1 MRLFIRI
8 RPARQAAD
16 RSANQTTDAMP
27 CEWVVRS
34 DRGQTLARGASD
46 AGDLGEIIGASGVP
60 DVESALADPDNIV
73 ILVPG
78 AEVAWLSC
86 LVPGRRAAQ
95 IRRALPFAVEEFLTQ
110 DVESMHLAHGS
121 IVRGRPVRCALID
134 RQAMADWLDWLRDC
148 GLRPGHMAADASLL
162 PCDEVSASVLLEGG
176 EALVRTPEHIAS
188 METSSLPDVLRAV
201 RASFGESDDSLA
213 LQLIGAGELSQTQ
226 AATANSGFDVHK
238 MPIDGTPLEFLAAR
252 WEANRPEINLL
263 QGQFAPARRGDASP
277 RGWRSVAALAA
288 LLVIAALAVLIAEG
302 HLANHRADLLE
313 AESVDLYR
321 SIYPN
326 ERRVPNAYAQMRQ
339 KLRRADTG
347 QGAFHLLVGQLAAGT
362 SQGQINVRSITFN
375 DSRGELTSE
384 LWLPGYA
391 EIDALKRELER
402 QGLTVDINSAEERD
416 DVVRARLRIRLRG

>member
-1 MRLFIRI
+1 MRLFVRI
-8 RPARQAAD
+8 RPGQQPAGH
-16 RSANQTTDAMP
+16 SANHTSAAMR
-27 CEWVVRS
+27 CEWIVRS
-34 DRGQTLARGASD
+34 GQGQTLAQGASD
-46 AGDLGEIIGASGVP
+46 AGDLGEIINASGIP
-60 DVESALADPDNIV
+60 DAESALADPDNIV
-73 ILVPG
+73 ILVPS
-78 AEVAWLSC
+78 AEVAWLSRV
-86 LVPGRRAAQ
+86 VPGRRAAQ

-110 DVESMHLAHGS
+110 DVESMHLAHGP
-121 IVRGRPVRCALID
+121 IVRSRPVRCALID
-134 RQAMADWLDWLRDC
+134 RQRMADWLDWLRDC
-148 GLRPGHMAADASLL
+148 GLQPGHMVADASLL

-188 METSSLPDVLRAV
+188 VETSSLPDVLQAV
-201 RASFGESDDSLA
+201 RASFGESDDSLV
-213 LQLIGAGELSQTQ
+213 LQLLDAGELSQTQ
-226 AATANSGFDVHK
+226 AATADSGFDVHK
-238 MPIDGTPLEFLAAR
+238 TPLDATPLEFLAAR
-252 WEANRPEINLL
+252 WEENRPEINLL
-263 QGQFAPARRGDASP
+263 QGQFAPMRRGEASP

-288 LLVIAALAVLIAEG
+288 LLVVTALALFMAEG
-302 HLANHRADLLE
+302 YLANHRADLLE

-326 ERRVPNAYAQMRQ
+326 ERRVPNAYAQMRN
-339 KLRRADTG
+339 KLRQADTG